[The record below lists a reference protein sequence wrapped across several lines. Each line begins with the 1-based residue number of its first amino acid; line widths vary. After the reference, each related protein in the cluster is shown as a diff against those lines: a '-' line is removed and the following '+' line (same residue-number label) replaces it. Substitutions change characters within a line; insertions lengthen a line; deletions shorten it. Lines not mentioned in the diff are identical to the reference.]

1 MLETQ
6 EMWVRSLGQE
16 DPLEKEMATHSSI
29 LVWEIPWTE
38 ESGRIQSM
46 GLQRVRHDWT
56 TFTFQGLLMLFY
68 LSSFPLVI
76 CQPSVSL
83 KCAYFVILVA
93 KLCLTLWL
101 LLVARQAPQSMGFP
115 RQEYWNGLPF
125 SSPRDLPDPRI
136 EPTSLVSPA
145 LAGEFFTTSVIRE
158 SESHSVVSD
167 CLMKLLQFITSI
179 YWMWL

>member
-1 MLETQ
+1 
-6 EMWVRSLGQE
+6 
-16 DPLEKEMATHSSI
+16 
-29 LVWEIPWTE
+29 
-38 ESGRIQSM
+38 M
-46 GLQRVRHDWT
+46 GLQRVGHDWT

-68 LSSFPLVI
+68 LSSFPSVI

-93 KLCLTLWL
+93 RLCLTLWL

-145 LAGEFFTTSVIRE
+145 LAGEFFTAE
-158 SESHSVVSD
+158 SPGKPK
-167 CLMKLLQFITSI
+167 MSI
-179 YWMWL
+179 YTHFTVYICIFDCQRDRWFIQARKWLSQVQPWSQIQVGPCFMIRYLF